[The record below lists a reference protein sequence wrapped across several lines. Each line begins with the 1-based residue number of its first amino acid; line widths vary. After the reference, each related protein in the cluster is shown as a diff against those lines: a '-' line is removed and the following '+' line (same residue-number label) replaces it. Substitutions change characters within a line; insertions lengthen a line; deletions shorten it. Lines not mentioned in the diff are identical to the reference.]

1 MLSRVADSLYWMSR
15 YLERAEH
22 FARLIDVN
30 LNLMLDY
37 APGSADARW
46 RRVMACVGVPVP
58 PGKETDAHHLLHTL
72 TFDIGSRMSIV
83 SSIMSARENARQVR
97 EQISS
102 EMWEQL
108 NRLFHAVKRTTMDEL
123 WESSPHEFLSA
134 AKEGS
139 HLFQG
144 ITDSTMAH
152 GEGWQFIQAGRYME
166 RAAAVATLL
175 DVHFGDS
182 LAITDFRDQLEWIG
196 LLKSCTAFEP
206 FCRTYTADLNPQRI
220 ADFLLL
226 NAEFPHS
233 IAFSAS
239 QIDQALLAISA
250 ASGTQKGQ
258 RVERIAGKLSAS
270 LNFGQIDEIMNAG
283 LHGFLA
289 DVQRQCA
296 LIHHELHQVYI
307 TYPIQAALGA

>member
-22 FARLIDVN
+22 SARLIDVN
-30 LNLMLDY
+30 LSLMLDY

-46 RRVMACVGVPVP
+46 RRVMACLGVPVP
-58 PGKETDAHHLLHTL
+58 LGMENDAHHLLHTI
-72 TFDIGSRMSIV
+72 TFDTGTRMSIV
-83 SSIMSARENARQVR
+83 SSIMAARENARQVR

-144 ITDSTMAH
+144 ITDSTMTH
-152 GEGWQFIQAGRYME
+152 GEGWQFIQVGRFME

-182 LAITDFRDQLEWIG
+182 LAITDFQEQLEWIG

-206 FCRTYTADLNPQRI
+206 FCRTYTADLKPQRV

-226 NAEFPHS
+226 NPEFPHS
-233 IAFSAS
+233 VAFSAA
-239 QIDQALLAISA
+239 QIDQALRAISS

-258 RVERIAGKLSAS
+258 RVERIAGKLRAS
-270 LNFGQIDEIMNAG
+270 LRFGQIDELINAG

-289 DVQRQCA
+289 DIQRQCA

-307 TYPIQAALGA
+307 TYPIQTALGA